1 MYGSH
6 IQLQA
11 SSTSLEHLL
20 YWWVPDNGTLNN
32 PDINDPIATP
42 YDSVTTYTVYAM
54 TPAGCRDSSFVTV
67 HLDYEQDCIPTAF
80 TPNGDGLND
89 VFRLCNKM
97 RYEQLVSFRV
107 YNRWGQLVFEN
118 TNDPEKGWDGT
129 FNGVVQDMGVY
140 NYIII
145 IGRPDGTNKIFKG
158 DVTLIK

>member
-1 MYGSH
+1 MYGSS

-11 SSTSLEHLL
+11 SSTAPQHLL
-20 YWWVPDNGTLNN
+20 YTWAPDNGTLNN
-32 PDINDPIATP
+32 PNINDPIATP
-42 YDSVTTYTVYAM
+42 YDSVTVYTVYAM
-54 TPAGCRDSSFVTV
+54 SAAGCRDSNFVTI
-67 HLDYEQDCIPTAF
+67 HLRYEDNCIPTAF

-97 RYEQLVSFRV
+97 RYEKLVDFRV
-107 YNRWGQLVFEN
+107 FNRWGQVVFEN
-118 TNDPEKGWDGT
+118 SNDPEKGWDGT

-145 IGRPDGTNKIFKG
+145 IGRPDGTNEIFKG